1 MFNPAL
7 DTQYGP
13 HPTGT
18 VSCLAPNHCPAN
30 TIYVLLA
37 VVALYRVSRG
47 RLFAGTWF
55 LVIFTMRNSL
65 ALVVLIPS

>member
-47 RLFAGTWF
+47 RLFAHG
-55 LVIFTMRNSL
+55 SL
-65 ALVVLIPS
+65 HC